1 MDPNNVVRTPN
12 TQTQSVAP
20 AEPEVNPM
28 TMGPKKSGKGG
39 IIAVILF
46 ALLAAGGIGFG
57 IYTMVNGKKQ
67 EDALNE
73 QITTLKKQ
81 NSELI
86 EKVAEGGEGSES
98 GASTNAWD
106 NFSKNITNKNISIM
120 GEYWHY
126 TGSDNV
132 PYVMHANKNNS
143 GHLTIVDTGDNA
155 GVDNATILELDDV
168 LAVYYIR
175 TGDGSVPYFYIIGLD
190 GDVSRVNLSEN
201 SGRQLEKVGDYTK
214 IVAVFV
220 GDDLT
225 ANLIDIDGNIYKA
238 N

>member
-1 MDPNNVVRTPN
+1 MNPNNVVGTPN
-12 TQTQSVAP
+12 MQTQPVAP

-57 IYTMVNGKKQ
+57 VYTMMNSKKQ

-73 QITTLKKQ
+73 QIATLKKQ
-81 NSELI
+81 NSELM
-86 EKVAEGGEGSES
+86 EKIAEGGEGSES
-98 GASTNAWD
+98 SASTNAWD
-106 NFSKNITNKNISIM
+106 DFSKNMVSETMSIM
-120 GEYWHY
+120 GEYPFY
-126 TGSDNV
+126 NGSENV
-132 PYVMHANKNNS
+132 YYVMHANKNNS
-143 GHLTIVDTGDNA
+143 GHLTIVDDS
-155 GVDNATILELDDV
+155 VDNATILELDDV
-168 LAVYYIR
+168 LAIYYVRI
-175 TGDGSVPYFYIIGLD
+175 GNGSVPYFYIIGFD
-190 GDVSRVNLSEN
+190 GGVSRINLLEN

-220 GDDLT
+220 GDDLA
-225 ANLIDIDGNIYKA
+225 ANLVDIDGNIYKT